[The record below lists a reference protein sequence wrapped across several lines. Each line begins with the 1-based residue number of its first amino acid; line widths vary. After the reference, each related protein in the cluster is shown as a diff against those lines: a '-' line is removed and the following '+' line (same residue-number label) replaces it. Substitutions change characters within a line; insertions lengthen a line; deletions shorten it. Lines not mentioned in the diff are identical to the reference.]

1 MVLERE
7 NTIDPEEKR
16 YKKKKKKGLM
26 TVSKNVEP
34 ISIFTIYIEIQFY
47 PGEGNGYPLQCCCLE
62 NSMDRSAWQ
71 IKVHGVAKSQTRL
84 SDKHYTQLY
93 NLDLIT

>member
-16 YKKKKKKGLM
+16 YKKKKKNGLM

-34 ISIFTIYIEIQFY
+34 ISIFTIYIEIQLY
-47 PGEGNGYPLQCCCLE
+47 P
-62 NSMDRSAWQ
+62 
-71 IKVHGVAKSQTRL
+71 
-84 SDKHYTQLY
+84 
-93 NLDLIT
+93 